1 MIFYKISK
9 YSTESHMK
17 KRIKVSRIAK
27 IFENADATQERIYKR
42 QNSWGKSRSPELSFD
57 DVLKEGI
64 PIFSCKEAGLEGQ
77 KEVCLSVRVCVCP
90 QN

>member
-1 MIFYKISK
+1 MSFYKISK

-57 DVLKEGI
+57 DVLKEG
-64 PIFSCKEAGLEGQ
+64 F
-77 KEVCLSVRVCVCP
+77 LSLAAKK
-90 QN
+90 QL